1 MKVLI
6 TGGNGTM
13 AQAIKEILVNYGYIV
28 YAPNKEEMNITNPEQ
43 VADYFKLIQPD
54 ILINCAGYIKPS
66 SIKDSSY
73 DEWIKHLE
81 INLTG
86 TFLCSKIAILNEC
99 KIIINIG
106 STSAFEGRATWGAYC
121 ASKAGIISLTETL
134 VEEGIKAYSLNPAR
148 TATKMRERLFP
159 NEDPTTLMPPDR
171 IGIFVLRILN
181 SDFENGSHIIVTKD
195 KYIVIPK
202 RRCPK

>member
-1 MKVLI
+1 MRVLI

-13 AQAIKEILVNYGYIV
+13 AQAIKKLLEKNDYNVC
-28 YAPNKEEMNITNPEQ
+28 APSKEEMNITNPEE
-43 VADYFKLIQPD
+43 VATYFGLNNPD

-73 DEWIKHLE
+73 DEWVKHLE

-86 TFLCSKIAILNEC
+86 TFLCCKIAILNNC

-106 STSAFEGRATWGAYC
+106 STSAFEGRGTWGAYC
-121 ASKAGIISLTETL
+121 VSKAGIISLTETL
-134 VEEGIKAYSLNPAR
+134 VEEGIESYSLNPAR
-148 TATKMRERLFP
+148 TATKMRKNLFP
-159 NEDPTTLMPPDR
+159 NEDPNTLMSPER
-171 IGIFVLRILN
+171 IGEFVLKILN
-181 SDFENGSHIIVTKD
+181 KEFENGSHIILTKD
-195 KYIVIPK
+195 RYIIIPK